1 MIDLHCHILPG
12 VDDGS
17 RSAEESLLMAKLA
30 LEDGIRTIAA
40 TPHTLDGTYLNPL
53 HSIDQDVHSLQ
64 KALKAGG
71 IDLRICVGADVHL
84 CPGMADRIKTGEAA
98 TLNNTGKY
106 FLLELP
112 PQTIPSGVKEEIF
125 SLKVQGITPIITH
138 PERHPAIIQALPELR
153 PIPFRMEPQGSKII
167 YIEESAATRRQD
179 D

>member
-71 IDLRICVGADVHL
+71 IGLRICVGADVHL
-84 CPGMADRIKTGEAA
+84 CPVMADRIKTGEAA
-98 TLNNTGKY
+98 TLNNIGRMLSDLRH
-106 FLLELP
+106 FDDAFE
-112 PQTIPSGVKEEIF
+112 
-125 SLKVQGITPIITH
+125 SLNK
-138 PERHPAIIQALPELR
+138 ALQ
-153 PIPFRMEPQGSKII
+153 ISQI
-167 YIEESAATRRQD
+167 
-179 D
+179 